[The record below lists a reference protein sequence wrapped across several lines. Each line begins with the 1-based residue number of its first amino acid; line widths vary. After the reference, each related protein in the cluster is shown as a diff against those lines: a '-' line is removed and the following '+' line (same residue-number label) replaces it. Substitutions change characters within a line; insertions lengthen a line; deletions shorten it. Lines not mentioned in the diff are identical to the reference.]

1 MQYRTIYENHA
12 YYPDRIDALIDF
24 LKPNIV
30 VKGKKVNHKLK
41 HAKNSNSEDALTWS
55 CFDALRMQPY
65 DRRVRALNEIMRDS
79 FENSNESLLRSFNN
93 EEETF
98 IHIGKNYSASTN
110 ESTEVDV
117 SFESESNIVF
127 IEAKL
132 YSKISLQSETF
143 PYDQIIRKLRVGLDV
158 AKRENKQFFFLFLDI
173 APVDKIL
180 KYGEEKAVSAK
191 TFKRYRNSGETV
203 AEMLIPNTFESI
215 DKVTENMGWLTWASL
230 FKIVLRSIIG
240 ETKITKRHSESETD
254 FTVYKINTVLKV
266 LSSKVLDENDT
277 GINDGPK
284 SIRFKTMARTKLI
297 ELIGRL

>member
-117 SFESESNIVF
+117 SFESESKLVF

-143 PYDQIIRKLRVGLDV
+143 PYDQIIRKLRVGLDA

-240 ETKITKRHSESETD
+240 ETKTTETPHEPD
-254 FTVYKINTVLKV
+254 RDRIILKINTVLEV
-266 LSSKVLDENDT
+266 LNSKVFDGENT
-277 GINDGPK
+277 TTSGEPYSK
-284 SIRFKTMARTKLI
+284 RFRIMAETKLM